1 MAKSS
6 KGLKS
11 SKNKGIALV
20 KKSNQL
26 IEARYNFSVWEMR
39 FFLSVITQIHRE
51 DDDFKVYRVWFRD
64 IVKTFG
70 LNKNHNSYDLLREG
84 ANKLMDKSFYV
95 RYEDNGNQRETR
107 YHILRKIDYSTQGK
121 EAGRVESQEFID
133 ITIEQE
139 MKPFLLQLQ
148 RNFTTYDLR
157 NIVKL
162 GVYPIRIYELLK
174 QYENFGK
181 RTLGYEE
188 LKTMLE
194 LEHYSAFGTFFQR
207 IITPAIEEINKNT
220 DLLVYEVDK
229 IKEGKKVVALEF
241 LFRRKNEAEL
251 ATIPRTKMTPKMK
264 EAMNRPPQYGEAEN
278 AIIVE
283 EISKF
288 DVHEKD
294 RLFTLLYPKVVES
307 LGVTPLVFAD
317 LVKTYSEE
325 QFNQAIRITNRAKI
339 EGQIKTNVS
348 GFFIQALK
356 NGYTDVKEEQAKKK
370 KIEEKQ
376 KQAEQ
381 INLFEEEDK
390 ALAIRER
397 IRVLVSKN
405 PDITTNAIGHL
416 QRDKKAQTLI
426 TELQALYGRP
436 LDVEDYRQSKA
447 LRDMVLDAI
456 VLLYR
461 AQFDDILGEA

>member
-1 MAKSS
+1 MAKIT
-6 KGLKS
+6 KKTKS
-11 SKNKGIALV
+11 TKNKGIALV

-26 IEARYNFSVWEMR
+26 IEARYNFTVWEMR
-39 FFLSVITQIHRE
+39 FFLSVIAQIHRD

-70 LNKNHNSYDLLREG
+70 LNKNHNSYDLLRDG

-95 RYEDNGNQRETR
+95 RYEDNGSQRETR

-121 EAGRVESQEFID
+121 EEGRVESQEFID

-174 QYENFGK
+174 QYETFGK

-194 LEHYSAFGTFFQR
+194 LEHYSAFGTFYQR
-207 IITPAIEEINKNT
+207 IITPAVEEINKNT
-220 DLLVYEVDK
+220 DLYVYEVDK

-241 LFRRKNEAEL
+241 LFRRKNEEEL
-251 ATIPRTKMTPKMK
+251 ATISRTKMTAKMK
-264 EAMNRPPQYGEAEN
+264 EVNSRPPQYEDAEN
-278 AIIVE
+278 AVIIDE
-283 EISKF
+283 QPKS
-288 DVHEKD
+288 DANEKN
-294 RLFTLLYPKVVES
+294 RLFTLFYPKVVES
-307 LGVTPLVFAD
+307 LGVTPMVFTD
-317 LVKTYSEE
+317 LIKTYSEE
-325 QFNQAIRITNRAKI
+325 QFNQAIRITHRAKI
-339 EGQIKTNVS
+339 DGQIKTNVS

-370 KIEEKQ
+370 KKEDTQ
-376 KQAEQ
+376 KQQA
-381 INLFEEEDK
+381 NLFDQEDR
-390 ALAIRER
+390 ALAIRDR
-397 IRVLVSKN
+397 IRVLVSEN
-405 PDITTNAIGHL
+405 PDVTNKAIGHL
-416 QRDKKAQTLI
+416 QRDKKAQKLI

-436 LDVEDYRQSKA
+436 LDVEDYRQNKE
-447 LRDMVLDAI
+447 LREMVLDAI
-456 VLLYR
+456 VSLNKGV
-461 AQFDDILGEA
+461 FEDILV

>member
-1 MAKSS
+1 MAKIT
-6 KGLKS
+6 KKTKS
-11 SKNKGIALV
+11 TKNKGIALV

-26 IEARYNFSVWEMR
+26 IEARYNFTVWEMR
-39 FFLSVITQIHRE
+39 FFLSVIAQIHRD

-70 LNKNHNSYDLLREG
+70 LNKNHNSYDLLRDG

-95 RYEDNGNQRETR
+95 RYEDSGNQRESR
-107 YHILRKIDYSTQGK
+107 YHILRKIDYSTLGK
-121 EAGRVESQEFID
+121 EEGRVESQEFID

-174 QYENFGK
+174 QYETFGK

-194 LEHYSAFGTFFQR
+194 LEHYSAFGTFYQR
-207 IITPAIEEINKNT
+207 IITPAVEEINKNT
-220 DLLVYEVDK
+220 DLYVYEVDK

-241 LFRRKNEAEL
+241 LFRRKNEEEL
-251 ATIPRTKMTPKMK
+251 ASISRTKMTAKMK
-264 EAMNRPPQYGEAEN
+264 EANNRPPQYGDPEN
-278 AIIVE
+278 AIIIE
-283 EISKF
+283 EPPKQNAN
-288 DVHEKD
+288 EKD
-294 RLFTLLYPKVVES
+294 RMFTLLYPKVVES
-307 LGVTPLVFAD
+307 LGVTPMVFAD
-317 LVKTYSEE
+317 LIKSYSEE

-339 EGQIKTNVS
+339 DGQIKSNVS
-348 GFFIQALK
+348 GFFILALK

-370 KIEEKQ
+370 KKEESQ
-376 KQAEQ
+376 KQQ
-381 INLFEEEDK
+381 TGLFEQEDR
-390 ALAIRER
+390 ALAIRDR
-397 IRVLVSKN
+397 IRVLVSEN
-405 PDITTNAIGHL
+405 PDVTNQAIGHL
-416 QRDKKAQTLI
+416 QRDKKAQILI

-436 LDVEDYRQSKA
+436 LDVEDYRQNKE
-447 LRDMVLDAI
+447 LREMVLDAI
-456 VLLYR
+456 VELNR
-461 AQFDDILGEA
+461 TFFEDILR

>member
-1 MAKSS
+1 MAKIT
-6 KGLKS
+6 KKTKS
-11 SKNKGIALV
+11 TKNKGIALV

-39 FFLSVITQIHRE
+39 FFLSVIAQIHRD

-70 LNKNHNSYDLLREG
+70 LNKNHNSYDLLRDG

-95 RYEDNGNQRETR
+95 RYEDNGSQRETR

-121 EAGRVESQEFID
+121 EEGRVESQEFID

-174 QYENFGK
+174 QYETFGK

-194 LEHYSAFGTFFQR
+194 LEHYSAFGTFYQR
-207 IITPAIEEINKNT
+207 IITPAVEEINKNT
-220 DLLVYEVDK
+220 DLYVYEVDK

-241 LFRRKNEAEL
+241 LFRRKNEEEL
-251 ATIPRTKMTPKMK
+251 ATISRTKMTAKMK
-264 EAMNRPPQYGEAEN
+264 EAIRPPQYGDAEN
-278 AIIVE
+278 AIIINE
-283 EISKF
+283 TPKF
-288 DVHEKD
+288 DANEKD

-307 LGVTPLVFAD
+307 LGVTPMVFAD
-317 LVKTYSEE
+317 LIKSYSEE

-339 EGQIKTNVS
+339 DGQIKSNVS

-370 KIEEKQ
+370 KKEETQ
-376 KQAEQ
+376 KQQA
-381 INLFEEEDK
+381 NLFEQEDR
-390 ALAIRER
+390 ALAIRDR
-397 IRVLVSKN
+397 IRVLVSEN
-405 PDITTNAIGHL
+405 PDVTNQAIGHL
-416 QRDKKAQTLI
+416 QRDKKAQILI

-436 LDVEDYRQSKA
+436 LDVEDYRQNKE
-447 LRDMVLDAI
+447 LREMVLDAI
-456 VLLYR
+456 VDLNR
-461 AQFDDILGEA
+461 TFFEDILG

>member
-1 MAKSS
+1 MAKIT
-6 KGLKS
+6 KKTKS
-11 SKNKGIALV
+11 TKNKGIALV

-26 IEARYNFSVWEMR
+26 IEARYNFTVWEMR
-39 FFLSVITQIHRE
+39 FFLSVIAQIHRD

-70 LNKNHNSYDLLREG
+70 LNKNHNSYDLLRDG

-95 RYEDNGNQRETR
+95 RYEDNGSQRESR
-107 YHILRKIDYSTQGK
+107 YHILRKIDYSTLGK
-121 EAGRVESQEFID
+121 EEGRVESQEFID

-174 QYENFGK
+174 QYETFGK

-194 LEHYSAFGTFFQR
+194 LEHYSAFGTFYQR
-207 IITPAIEEINKNT
+207 IITPAVEEINKNT
-220 DLLVYEVDK
+220 DLYVYEVDK

-241 LFRRKNEAEL
+241 LFRRKNEEEL
-251 ATIPRTKMTPKMK
+251 ATISRTKMTAKMK
-264 EAMNRPPQYGEAEN
+264 EANNRPPQYGDPEN
-278 AIIVE
+278 AIIIE
-283 EISKF
+283 EPPKQNAN
-288 DVHEKD
+288 EKD
-294 RLFTLLYPKVVES
+294 RMFTLLYPKVVES
-307 LGVTPLVFAD
+307 LGVTPMVFAD
-317 LVKTYSEE
+317 LIKSYSEE

-339 EGQIKTNVS
+339 DGQIKSNVS
-348 GFFIQALK
+348 GFFILALK

-370 KIEEKQ
+370 KKEETQKQ
-376 KQAEQ
+376 KT
-381 INLFEEEDK
+381 NLFEQEDR
-390 ALAIRER
+390 ALAIRDR
-397 IRVLVSKN
+397 IRVLVSEN
-405 PDITTNAIGHL
+405 PDVTNKAIGHL
-416 QRDKKAQTLI
+416 QRDKNAQKLI

-436 LDVEDYRQSKA
+436 LDVEDYRQNKE
-447 LRDMVLDAI
+447 LREMVLDAI
-456 VLLYR
+456 VSLNKGV
-461 AQFDDILGEA
+461 FEDILA